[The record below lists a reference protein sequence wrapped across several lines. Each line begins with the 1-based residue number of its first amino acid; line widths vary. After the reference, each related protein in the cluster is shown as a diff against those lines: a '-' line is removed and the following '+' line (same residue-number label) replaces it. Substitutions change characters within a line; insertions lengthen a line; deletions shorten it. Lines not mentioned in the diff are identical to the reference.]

1 MTWCPDSTPARTWT
15 SRRWRKNGRGTLPL
29 RRRGEG
35 MLETVIQCTKS
46 IRDTITDMLSEPL
59 VEEGT
64 AELYSVSGFTALVAM
79 HAVNVHNWHLSQVS
93 RTCEGGQRRRGLH
106 PI

>member
-1 MTWCPDSTPARTWT
+1 
-15 SRRWRKNGRGTLPL
+15 
-29 RRRGEG
+29 